1 MTIENESELEFASVT
16 IENESELEF
25 ASVTIENESELEFTS
40 VTIENES
47 ESELEDL
54 MLYSTVLFL
63 FDDDD
68 EKPNPKNDDLGFE
81 YM

>member
-1 MTIENESELEFASVT
+1 MTI
-16 IENESELEF
+16 
-25 ASVTIENESELEFTS
+25 
-40 VTIENES
+40 ES

-68 EKPNPKNDDLGFE
+68 EEPNPKIDDLGFGI
-81 YM
+81 YVKVAIVMGNTTVL

>member
-1 MTIENESELEFASVT
+1 MTIESESESEFTSVTIESESESEFASVT
-16 IENESELEF
+16 IED
-25 ASVTIENESELEFTS
+25 
-40 VTIENES
+40 ES

>member
-1 MTIENESELEFASVT
+1 MGHKIFFLSSKEFA
-16 IENESELEF
+16 
-25 ASVTIENESELEFTS
+25 S

-54 MLYSTVLFL
+54 LLYSTVLFL

-68 EKPNPKNDDLGFE
+68 EEPNPKNDDLGFE
-81 YM
+81 YL

>member
-1 MTIENESELEFASVT
+1 MTIESESESEFTSVTIESESESEFASVT
-16 IENESELEF
+16 IED
-25 ASVTIENESELEFTS
+25 
-40 VTIENES
+40 ES

-54 MLYSTVLFL
+54 ILYSTVLFL

-81 YM
+81 YL

>member
-1 MTIENESELEFASVT
+1 MGHKFFFLSSKEFA
-16 IENESELEF
+16 
-25 ASVTIENESELEFTS
+25 S

-54 MLYSTVLFL
+54 LLYSTVLFL

-68 EKPNPKNDDLGFE
+68 EEPNPKNDDLGFE
-81 YM
+81 YL

>member
-1 MTIENESELEFASVT
+1 MGHKIFFLSSKEFA
-16 IENESELEF
+16 
-25 ASVTIENESELEFTS
+25 S